1 MKKKPKFTYHAICGV
16 SFNIFQLAFP
26 NLEDIYRL
34 HAAVF
39 LLLVSVLIY
48 LCRLEL
54 YSRWAENN
62 IVQLNGIISDKSDEL
77 DTIHKKHARLKKQ
90 YRRQEKH
97 IEAYDDTSS
106 IFIQLLSQSILN
118 SSIEE
123 RIHIENILQI
133 FINIKNEKLN
143 QFDRKEITY
152 EENSDN

>member
-1 MKKKPKFTYHAICGV
+1 MKNKPKFTYHAICGV
-16 SFNIFQLAFP
+16 CLNIFQLAFP
-26 NLEDIYRL
+26 KLENIYRL

-90 YRRQEKH
+90 
-97 IEAYDDTSS
+97 
-106 IFIQLLSQSILN
+106 
-118 SSIEE
+118 
-123 RIHIENILQI
+123 
-133 FINIKNEKLN
+133 
-143 QFDRKEITY
+143 
-152 EENSDN
+152 